1 VVALLKELGNEQL
14 MGNLFVD
21 LLKAFVDMRRQAVD
35 REIAA
40 QGEPQGD
47 DDEEQHQPNTERYA
61 KPTRLRATSSTA
73 MLTWCQ
79 LFLQT
84 PGAAAFVGVDERRSG
99 REAHPRRRASDHPS
113 SRTPHP
119 LSTATFSLKRT
130 PGDDAQK
137 H

>member
-47 DDEEQHQPNTERYA
+47 DDEEEHQTNTERYA
-61 KPTRLRATSSTA
+61 KPTRLRATRSTA
-73 MLTWCQ
+73 VLTWCQ
-79 LFLQT
+79 LFPT
-84 PGAAAFVGVDERRSG
+84 DTWCCCICWRR
-99 REAHPRRRASDHPS
+99 
-113 SRTPHP
+113 
-119 LSTATFSLKRT
+119 
-130 PGDDAQK
+130 
-137 H
+137 